1 MANNNDIRFKISLDI
16 SDTDKLREFG
26 DKIEAE
32 RKKIEKNPI
41 EVKVNTDEAEQ
52 SISDLYD
59 NLEKT
64 AKKNSKKTKRK
75 TQSSKKTTDEEIQTN
90 ADKYV
95 QYTRYG
101 KNGKSSTSHSYTKSN
116 GVQQN
121 YNDKGELKSE
131 TATVVDL
138 RKAYSQLNKDVTE
151 YYSLKTKSA
160 KGKVA
165 TEDQAYVKGRISDLR
180 DEMTQIR
187 TNISDARKL
196 GFYND
201 ELEQKSLAHFQR
213 KSNGYNSYR
222 KENDNTIK
230 AYGNDDNTAIRQG
243 LRTKQ
248 LNNYS
253 GQSTEAIERARTL
266 DSTITSLEKE
276 LSDLVNSGASMDQ
289 ITAKFDEC
297 TSAGQEFKKVMT
309 LVNSTMEKTSKNS
322 SSAVDKTAKKTQE
335 SLEKKVAQVKELV
348 SDASIQQ
355 LDAKFEKIRSKYAGQ
370 KGSENILDSF
380 DAAVK
385 TIHEKQDSIKTELS
399 KGSDS
404 NLTQIAADADI
415 LNSKLIEVETTA
427 KTLGDSL
434 SKNLDSTSLQKTIDR
449 IDKLVQSSDGFASK
463 SQLDKLDELRKAYT
477 SRDSGITKTVDY
489 DNSKTI
495 ANIEQEIN
503 ARKKLAEDQKELATG
518 TYSANEANYKNA
530 LSKYEG
536 QTSES
541 LTRARESLK
550 QFKEIREDFEK
561 SMKDTKVSDLSD
573 EEVERL
579 SKNLQNMT
587 EEEEKYKTAIK
598 QVKAE
603 ETATLAPGV
612 ALRAS
617 NEMQS
622 YINNNSKAWKK
633 YKAQLEEVRDAYK
646 NVTTEGQKLEVDAK
660 ARDLKAKISADGLTG
675 ASFWQDTKRAVN
687 QIAQFTGI
695 YGMLQNVVMEIP
707 SKVVSN
713 VKEIN
718 DAQIELAKVASDAS
732 ESQLSQYWDKAA
744 ESAKK
749 YGATVSDVISSTAD
763 WKRLGASLD
772 DAKELSDMTTLL
784 QRVGDNMTQE
794 TSSSGLIS
802 ALKGFQLKADQA
814 QHIVDVAN
822 EVANTQPIDTAGIFE
837 AIERSASSLK
847 AAGNTYEQGVALAS
861 AANSVIQNPE
871 KIGTALKT
879 ISMRIRSAETD
890 LEEAGLDT
898 EGMVTSTAKL
908 RKEMLALSGVDILK
922 DKDTFKSTYQI
933 LDELA
938 NKWSDLTDIQQAD
951 YTCLYVQ
958 KCA

>member
-1 MANNNDIRFKISLDI
+1 MPKQHQI
-16 SDTDKLREFG
+16 
-26 DKIEAE
+26 
-32 RKKIEKNPI
+32 
-41 EVKVNTDEAEQ
+41 
-52 SISDLYD
+52 
-59 NLEKT
+59 NLEAIIKT
-64 AKKNSKKTKRK
+64 ALDKNSKKT
-75 TQSSKKTTDEEIQTN
+75 I
-90 ADKYV
+90 
-95 QYTRYG
+95 
-101 KNGKSSTSHSYTKSN
+101 
-116 GVQQN
+116 
-121 YNDKGELKSE
+121 
-131 TATVVDL
+131 
-138 RKAYSQLNKDVTE
+138 
-151 YYSLKTKSA
+151 
-160 KGKVA
+160 
-165 TEDQAYVKGRISDLR
+165 
-180 DEMTQIR
+180 
-187 TNISDARKL
+187 
-196 GFYND
+196 
-201 ELEQKSLAHFQR
+201 
-213 KSNGYNSYR
+213 
-222 KENDNTIK
+222 
-230 AYGNDDNTAIRQG
+230 DD
-243 LRTKQ
+243 
-248 LNNYS
+248 
-253 GQSTEAIERARTL
+253 
-266 DSTITSLEKE
+266 LEKKITDPKE
-276 LSDLVNSGASMDQ
+276 IPIKIDDSQARDALDKFKSQYESTLS
-289 ITAKFDEC
+289 K
-297 TSAGQEFKKVMT
+297 
-309 LVNSTMEKTSKNS
+309 
-322 SSAVDKTAKKTQE
+322 VDKT
-335 SLEKKVAQVKELV
+335 LN
-348 SDASIQQ
+348 
-355 LDAKFEKIRSKYAGQ
+355 KYTGQ
-370 KGSENILDSF
+370 KDQNGLLT
-380 DAAVK
+380 K
-385 TIHEKQDSIKTELS
+385 TTGLKTGLSSSYNKLFSELS
-399 KGSDS
+399 KGS
-404 NLTQIAADADI
+404 QADASQIIKYISEIDSRAQKLKDTLATVSNTFSPNVAESSLKKQIELIQKYRTEIEQVASAQQKSGLDSI
-415 LNSKLIEVETTA
+415 LGKYVTGMTSTEKSAVDKEFENLKKIIDARKELIEVQ
-427 KTLGDSL
+427 
-434 SKNLDSTSLQKTIDR
+434 KN
-449 IDKLVQSSDGFASK
+449 
-463 SQLDKLDELRKAYT
+463 
-477 SRDSGITKTVDY
+477 
-489 DNSKTI
+489 
-495 ANIEQEIN
+495 ANY
-503 ARKKLAEDQKELATG
+503 G
-518 TYSANEANYKNA
+518 TYSATEANYKND

-579 SKNLQNMT
+579 SKNLQKMT
-587 EEEEKYKTAIK
+587 EEEEKYKTAMK

-646 NVTTEGQKLEVDAK
+646 NVTTAGEKLEVDAR
-660 ARDLKAKISADGLTG
+660 ARNLKAQIASEGLTG
-675 ASFWQDTKRAVN
+675 ASLWQDTKRAFN

-695 YGMLQNVVMEIP
+695 YGILQNVVATVP
-707 SKVVSN
+707 QQVVSN

-732 ESQLSQYWDKAA
+732 ESQLSQYWDQAA

-763 WKRLGASLD
+763 WKRLGLSFD

-802 ALKGFQLKADQA
+802 ALKGFQLEADQA
-814 QHIVDVAN
+814 QRIVDVAN

-908 RKEMLALSGVDILK
+908 RKEVLALSGVDILK
-922 DKDTFKSTYQI
+922 DKNTFKSTYQI
-933 LDELA
+933 LDGLA

>member
-1 MANNNDIRFKISLDI
+1 MSDSKQYIGEVKIRAEMEDKISQGIKEITNDTKNLKETLEATNKALQELAGTNIKPKVDDSELDKLDKQVKKKRKI
-16 SDTDKLREFG
+16 SVDTDVSST
-26 DKIEAE
+26 AE
-32 RKKIEKNPI
+32 KKI
-41 EVKVNTDEAEQ
+41 D
-52 SISDLYD
+52 DLD
-59 NLEKT
+59 
-64 AKKNSKKTKRK
+64 KKIKKKSKKSTTKTK
-75 TQSSKKTTDEEIQTN
+75 SSKKTADDKDQLDGIN
-90 ADKYV
+90 ADKV
-95 QYTRYG
+95 VRSTRYG
-101 KNGKSSTSHSYTKSN
+101 KNGKSSTSYSYTKSN

-121 YNDKGELKSE
+121 YNNNKLTSKKD
-131 TATVVDL
+131 TVVGDSN
-138 RKAYSQLNKDVTE
+138 A
-151 YYSLKTKSA
+151 A
-160 KGKVA
+160 KL
-165 TEDQAYVKGRISDLR
+165 Q
-180 DEMTQIR
+180 
-187 TNISDARKL
+187 N
-196 GFYND
+196 
-201 ELEQKSLAHFQR
+201 
-213 KSNGYNSYR
+213 
-222 KENDNTIK
+222 
-230 AYGNDDNTAIRQG
+230 AI
-243 LRTKQ
+243 
-248 LNNYS
+248 
-253 GQSTEAIERARTL
+253 
-266 DSTITSLEKE
+266 D
-276 LSDLVNSGASMDQ
+276 
-289 ITAKFDEC
+289 
-297 TSAGQEFKKVMT
+297 
-309 LVNSTMEKTSKNS
+309 
-322 SSAVDKTAKKTQE
+322 
-335 SLEKKVAQVKELV
+335 KKVAQAKTLV
-348 SDASIQQ
+348 SDSSIKQF
-355 LDAKFEKIRSKYAGQ
+355 DAKVEKLKSQYAGQ
-370 KGSENILDSF
+370 DGSADVLSSLEKTVNTIHDKQASIKAELAKGSS
-380 DAAVK
+380 
-385 TIHEKQDSIKTELS
+385 
-399 KGSDS
+399 G
-404 NLTQIAADADI
+404 NLTQIASDADI
-415 LNSKLIEVETTA
+415 LNAKLNEVETTA
-427 KTLGDSL
+427 KTLGTSL
-434 SKNLDSTSLQKTIDR
+434 SKNLDGTTLQRTIDK
-449 IDKLVQSSDGFASK
+449 IDNLVKNSDGFASK
-463 SQLDKLDELRKAYT
+463 SQLEKLKTLRDSYT
-477 SRDSGITKTVDY
+477 NSDSGITRAVNY
-489 DNSKTI
+489 DNSKI
-495 ANIEQEIN
+495 ISNIEQEIN
-503 ARKKLAEDQKELATG
+503 ARKKLAEVQKELQTG
-518 TYSANEANYKNA
+518 TYSATEAGYKNT
-530 LSKYEG
+530 LSKYSG

-550 QFKEIREDFEK
+550 QFKEIREDFQK
-561 SMKDTKVSDLSD
+561 SLKDTNVSDLSD

-579 SKNLQNMT
+579 SKNLQKMT

-633 YKAQLEEVRDAYK
+633 YKTQLEEVRDAYK

-660 ARDLKAKISADGLTG
+660 ARDLKAKISAEGLTG
-675 ASFWQDTKRAVN
+675 ANIWQDTKRAVN

-732 ESQLSQYWDKAA
+732 ESQLSQYWDQAA

-763 WKRLGASLD
+763 WKRLGYSLD
-772 DAKELSDMTTLL
+772 GAKELSDMTTLL

-794 TSSSGLIS
+794 TSSSGIIS
-802 ALKGFQLKADQA
+802 ALKGFQLEADQA

-879 ISMRIRSAETD
+879 IAMRIRSAETD

>member
-1 MANNNDIRFKISLDI
+1 MSDSKQYIGEVKIRAEMEDKISQGIKEITNDTKNLKETLEATNKALQELAGTNIKPKVDDSELDKLDKKVKKKRKI
-16 SDTDKLREFG
+16 SVDTDVSST
-26 DKIEAE
+26 AE
-32 RKKIEKNPI
+32 KKI
-41 EVKVNTDEAEQ
+41 D
-52 SISDLYD
+52 DLD
-59 NLEKT
+59 KK
-64 AKKNSKKTKRK
+64 AKKSSKTSKRK
-75 TQSSKKTTDEEIQTN
+75 TQSSKKTTDEGEDSYRTN

-138 RKAYSQLNKDVTE
+138 QKAYSQLNKDVTE
-151 YYSLKTKSA
+151 YYSLKTKEA

-165 TEDQAYVKGRISDLR
+165 TEDKQYVKGRISDLV
-180 DEMTQIR
+180 DEMSANRKYIA
-187 TNISDARKL
+187 DAKKQ

-201 ELEQKSLAHFQR
+201 ELEQKALNHFRR
-213 KSNGYNSYR
+213 KANGYNTYVDE
-222 KENDNTIK
+222 KNATIK

-243 LRTKQ
+243 QRSKQ
-248 LNNYS
+248 LSNYA
-253 GQSTEAIERARTL
+253 GQSTDAIERARTL
-266 DSTITSLEKE
+266 DTTITGLEKE
-276 LSDLVNSGASMDQ
+276 LSSLVTSGASMDQ
-289 ITAKFDEC
+289 IKSKFDEC
-297 TSAGQEFKKVMT
+297 TSAGKEFKNVMT
-309 LVNSTMEKTSKNS
+309 LVNSTMEKTSKKDTVVGDSN
-322 SSAVDKTAKKTQE
+322 AAKLQNAID
-335 SLEKKVAQVKELV
+335 KKVAQAKTLV
-348 SDASIQQ
+348 SDSSIKQF
-355 LDAKFEKIRSKYAGQ
+355 DAKVEKLKSQYAGQ
-370 KGSENILDSF
+370 DGSADVLSSLEKTVNTIHDKQASIKAELAKGSS
-380 DAAVK
+380 
-385 TIHEKQDSIKTELS
+385 
-399 KGSDS
+399 G
-404 NLTQIAADADI
+404 NLTQIASDADI
-415 LNSKLIEVETTA
+415 LNAKLNEVETTA
-427 KTLGDSL
+427 KTLGTSL
-434 SKNLDSTSLQKTIDR
+434 SKNLDGTTLQRTIDK
-449 IDKLVQSSDGFASK
+449 IDNLVKNSDGFASK
-463 SQLDKLDELRKAYT
+463 SQLEKLKTLRDSYT
-477 SRDSGITKTVDY
+477 NSDSGITKAVNY
-489 DNSKTI
+489 DNSKI
-495 ANIEQEIN
+495 ISNIEQEIN
-503 ARKKLAEDQKELATG
+503 ARKKLAEVQKELQTG
-518 TYSANEANYKNA
+518 TYSATEAGYKNT
-530 LSKYEG
+530 LSKYSG

-550 QFKEIREDFEK
+550 QFKEIREDFQK
-561 SMKDTKVSDLSD
+561 SLKDTNVSDLSD

-579 SKNLQNMT
+579 SKNLQKMT
-587 EEEEKYKTAIK
+587 EEEEKYKTAMK
-598 QVKAE
+598 QVKVE

-763 WKRLGASLD
+763 WKRLGYSLD

-802 ALKGFQLKADQA
+802 ALKGFQLEADQA

-822 EVANTQPIDTAGIFE
+822 EVNIA
-837 AIERSASSLK
+837 ASMYS
-847 AAGNTYEQGVALAS
+847 NVYALCS
-861 AANSVIQNPE
+861 
-871 KIGTALKT
+871 
-879 ISMRIRSAETD
+879 
-890 LEEAGLDT
+890 
-898 EGMVTSTAKL
+898 
-908 RKEMLALSGVDILK
+908 
-922 DKDTFKSTYQI
+922 
-933 LDELA
+933 
-938 NKWSDLTDIQQAD
+938 
-951 YTCLYVQ
+951 
-958 KCA
+958 

>member
-1 MANNNDIRFKISLDI
+1 MPKQHQI
-16 SDTDKLREFG
+16 
-26 DKIEAE
+26 
-32 RKKIEKNPI
+32 
-41 EVKVNTDEAEQ
+41 
-52 SISDLYD
+52 
-59 NLEKT
+59 NLEAIIKT
-64 AKKNSKKTKRK
+64 ALDKNSKKT
-75 TQSSKKTTDEEIQTN
+75 I
-90 ADKYV
+90 
-95 QYTRYG
+95 
-101 KNGKSSTSHSYTKSN
+101 
-116 GVQQN
+116 
-121 YNDKGELKSE
+121 
-131 TATVVDL
+131 
-138 RKAYSQLNKDVTE
+138 
-151 YYSLKTKSA
+151 
-160 KGKVA
+160 
-165 TEDQAYVKGRISDLR
+165 
-180 DEMTQIR
+180 
-187 TNISDARKL
+187 
-196 GFYND
+196 
-201 ELEQKSLAHFQR
+201 
-213 KSNGYNSYR
+213 
-222 KENDNTIK
+222 
-230 AYGNDDNTAIRQG
+230 DD
-243 LRTKQ
+243 
-248 LNNYS
+248 
-253 GQSTEAIERARTL
+253 
-266 DSTITSLEKE
+266 LEKKITDPKE
-276 LSDLVNSGASMDQ
+276 IPIKIDDSQARDALDKFKSQYESTLS
-289 ITAKFDEC
+289 K
-297 TSAGQEFKKVMT
+297 
-309 LVNSTMEKTSKNS
+309 
-322 SSAVDKTAKKTQE
+322 VDKT
-335 SLEKKVAQVKELV
+335 LN
-348 SDASIQQ
+348 
-355 LDAKFEKIRSKYAGQ
+355 KYTGQ
-370 KGSENILDSF
+370 KDQNGLLTK
-380 DAAVK
+380 ATGLK
-385 TIHEKQDSIKTELS
+385 TGLSSSYNKLFSELS
-399 KGSDS
+399 KGS
-404 NLTQIAADADI
+404 QADASQIIKYISEIDSRAQKLKDTLATVSNTFSPNVAESSLKKQIELIQKYRTEIEQVASAQQKSGLDSI
-415 LNSKLIEVETTA
+415 LGKYVTGMTSTEKSAVDKEFENLKKIIDARKELIEVQ
-427 KTLGDSL
+427 
-434 SKNLDSTSLQKTIDR
+434 KN
-449 IDKLVQSSDGFASK
+449 
-463 SQLDKLDELRKAYT
+463 
-477 SRDSGITKTVDY
+477 
-489 DNSKTI
+489 
-495 ANIEQEIN
+495 ANY
-503 ARKKLAEDQKELATG
+503 G
-518 TYSANEANYKNA
+518 TYSATEANYKND

-579 SKNLQNMT
+579 SKNLQKMT
-587 EEEEKYKTAIK
+587 EEEEKYKTAMK

-646 NVTTEGQKLEVDAK
+646 NVTTAGEKLEVDAR
-660 ARDLKAKISADGLTG
+660 ARNLKAQIASEGLTG
-675 ASFWQDTKRAVN
+675 ASLWQDTKRAFN

-695 YGMLQNVVMEIP
+695 YGILQNVVATVP
-707 SKVVSN
+707 QQVVSN

-732 ESQLSQYWDKAA
+732 ESQLSQYWDQAA

-763 WKRLGASLD
+763 WKRLGLSFD

-802 ALKGFQLKADQA
+802 ALKGFQLEADQA
-814 QHIVDVAN
+814 QRIVDVAN

-908 RKEMLALSGVDILK
+908 RKEVLALSGVDILK
-922 DKDTFKSTYQI
+922 DKNTFKSTYQI

>member
-1 MANNNDIRFKISLDI
+1 ME
-16 SDTDKLREFG
+16 KL
-26 DKIEAE
+26 
-32 RKKIEKNPI
+32 
-41 EVKVNTDEAEQ
+41 
-52 SISDLYD
+52 
-59 NLEKT
+59 KT
-64 AKKNSKKTKRK
+64 LR
-75 TQSSKKTTDEEIQTN
+75 D
-90 ADKYV
+90 
-95 QYTRYG
+95 
-101 KNGKSSTSHSYTKSN
+101 SYT
-116 GVQQN
+116 
-121 YNDKGELKSE
+121 
-131 TATVVDL
+131 
-138 RKAYSQLNKDVTE
+138 
-151 YYSLKTKSA
+151 
-160 KGKVA
+160 
-165 TEDQAYVKGRISDLR
+165 
-180 DEMTQIR
+180 
-187 TNISDARKL
+187 
-196 GFYND
+196 
-201 ELEQKSLAHFQR
+201 
-213 KSNGYNSYR
+213 NS
-222 KENDNTIK
+222 
-230 AYGNDDNTAIRQG
+230 
-243 LRTKQ
+243 
-248 LNNYS
+248 
-253 GQSTEAIERARTL
+253 
-266 DSTITSLEKE
+266 
-276 LSDLVNSGASMDQ
+276 
-289 ITAKFDEC
+289 
-297 TSAGQEFKKVMT
+297 
-309 LVNSTMEKTSKNS
+309 
-322 SSAVDKTAKKTQE
+322 
-335 SLEKKVAQVKELV
+335 
-348 SDASIQQ
+348 
-355 LDAKFEKIRSKYAGQ
+355 
-370 KGSENILDSF
+370 
-380 DAAVK
+380 
-385 TIHEKQDSIKTELS
+385 
-399 KGSDS
+399 
-404 NLTQIAADADI
+404 
-415 LNSKLIEVETTA
+415 
-427 KTLGDSL
+427 
-434 SKNLDSTSLQKTIDR
+434 
-449 IDKLVQSSDGFASK
+449 
-463 SQLDKLDELRKAYT
+463 
-477 SRDSGITKTVDY
+477 DSGITKAVNY
-489 DNSKTI
+489 DNSKI
-495 ANIEQEIN
+495 ISGIEQEIN
-503 ARKKLAEDQKELATG
+503 ARKKLAEVQKELQTG
-518 TYSANEANYKNA
+518 TYSATEAGYKNT

-550 QFKEIREDFEK
+550 QFKEIREDFQK
-561 SMKDTKVSDLSD
+561 SLKDTNVSDLSD

-579 SKNLQNMT
+579 SKNLQKMT
-587 EEEEKYKTAIK
+587 EEEEKYKTAMK
-598 QVKAE
+598 QVKVE
-603 ETATLAPGV
+603 ETATLAPEV

-633 YKAQLEEVRDAYK
+633 YRTQLEEVRDAYK
-646 NVTTEGQKLEVDAK
+646 NVTTEGQKLEIDAK
-660 ARDLKAKISADGLTG
+660 ARDLKAKISAEGLTG
-675 ASFWQDTKRAVN
+675 ANIWQDTKRAIN

-732 ESQLSQYWDKAA
+732 ESQLSQYWNQAA

>member
-1 MANNNDIRFKISLDI
+1 MPKQHTINLEAVIKAALDKNSEKIID
-16 SDTDKLREFG
+16 DFE
-26 DKIEAE
+26 
-32 RKKIEKNPI
+32 KKITEPKEINI
-41 EVKVNTDEAEQ
+41 KTDEASKQVKKLSDEIEKEQKKHTQTSRKRNKTKTATEQ
-52 SISDLYD
+52 STL
-59 NLEKT
+59 K
-64 AKKNSKKTKRK
+64 
-75 TQSSKKTTDEEIQTN
+75 N

-95 QYTRYG
+95 QSTIYDKKGRP
-101 KNGKSSTSHSYTKSN
+101 STSHSYTYADGKQQSYNKN
-116 GVQQN
+116 G
-121 YNDKGELKSE
+121 KLTSE
-131 TATVVDL
+131 KQTVVDL
-138 RKAYSQLNKDVTE
+138 QKAYSQLNKDVTE
-151 YYSLKTKSA
+151 YYSLKTKEA

-165 TEDQAYVKGRISDLR
+165 TEDKQYVKGRISDLVN
-180 DEMTQIR
+180 EMSANRKYIA
-187 TNISDARKL
+187 DAKKQ
-196 GFYND
+196 GFYNN
-201 ELEQKSLAHFQR
+201 ELEQKAFNHFRR
-213 KSNGYNSYR
+213 KANGYNTYVDE
-222 KENDNTIK
+222 KNATIK

-243 LRTKQ
+243 QRSKQ
-248 LNNYS
+248 LSNYA
-253 GQSTEAIERARTL
+253 GQSTDAIERARTL
-266 DSTITSLEKE
+266 DTTITGLEKE
-276 LSDLVNSGASMDQ
+276 LSNLVSSGASMDQ
-289 ITAKFDEC
+289 IKSKFDEC
-297 TSAGQEFKKVMT
+297 TSAGKEFKNVMT
-309 LVNSTMEKTSKNS
+309 LVNSTMEKTSKKDTVVGDSN
-322 SSAVDKTAKKTQE
+322 AID
-335 SLEKKVAQVKELV
+335 KKVAQAKTLV
-348 SDASIQQ
+348 SDSSIKQF
-355 LDAKFEKIRSKYAGQ
+355 DAKIEKLKSQYAGQ
-370 KGSENILDSF
+370 DGSADVLSSLEKTVNTIHDKQASIKAELAKGSS
-380 DAAVK
+380 
-385 TIHEKQDSIKTELS
+385 
-399 KGSDS
+399 G
-404 NLTQIAADADI
+404 NLTQIASDADI
-415 LNSKLIEVETTA
+415 LNAKLNEVETTA
-427 KTLGDSL
+427 KTLGTSL
-434 SKNLDSTSLQKTIDR
+434 SKNLDGTTLQRTIDK
-449 IDKLVQSSDGFASK
+449 IDNLINNSDGFASK
-463 SQLDKLDELRKAYT
+463 SQLEKLKTLRDSYT
-477 SRDSGITKTVDY
+477 NSDSGITKAVNY
-489 DNSKTI
+489 DNSKI
-495 ANIEQEIN
+495 ISGIEQEIN
-503 ARKKLAEDQKELATG
+503 ARKKLAEVQKELQTG
-518 TYSANEANYKNA
+518 TYSATEAGYKNT

-550 QFKEIREDFEK
+550 QFKEIREDFQK
-561 SMKDTKVSDLSD
+561 SLKDTNVSDLSD

-579 SKNLQNMT
+579 SKNLQKMT

-732 ESQLSQYWDKAA
+732 ESQLSQYWNQAA

>member
-1 MANNNDIRFKISLDI
+1 MPKQHTINLEAVIKAALDKNSEKIID
-16 SDTDKLREFG
+16 DFE
-26 DKIEAE
+26 
-32 RKKIEKNPI
+32 KKITEPKEINI
-41 EVKVNTDEAEQ
+41 KTDEASKQVKKLSDEIEKEQKKHTQTSRKRNKTKTATEQ
-52 SISDLYD
+52 STP
-59 NLEKT
+59 K
-64 AKKNSKKTKRK
+64 
-75 TQSSKKTTDEEIQTN
+75 N

-95 QYTRYG
+95 QSTIYDKKGRP
-101 KNGKSSTSHSYTKSN
+101 STSHSYTYADGKQQSYNKN
-116 GVQQN
+116 G
-121 YNDKGELKSE
+121 KLTSE
-131 TATVVDL
+131 KQTVVDL
-138 RKAYSQLNKDVTE
+138 QKAYSQLNKDVTE
-151 YYSLKTKSA
+151 YYSLKTKEA

-165 TEDQAYVKGRISDLR
+165 TEDKQYVKGRISDLVN
-180 DEMTQIR
+180 EMSANRKYIA
-187 TNISDARKL
+187 DAKKQ
-196 GFYND
+196 GFYNN
-201 ELEQKSLAHFQR
+201 ELEQKAFNHFRR
-213 KSNGYNSYR
+213 KANGYNTYVDE
-222 KENDNTIK
+222 KNATIK

-243 LRTKQ
+243 QRSKQ
-248 LNNYS
+248 LSNYA
-253 GQSTEAIERARTL
+253 GQSTDAIERARTL
-266 DSTITSLEKE
+266 DTTITGLEKE
-276 LSDLVNSGASMDQ
+276 LSNLVSSGASMDQ
-289 ITAKFDEC
+289 IKSKFDEC
-297 TSAGQEFKKVMT
+297 TSAGKEFKNVMT
-309 LVNSTMEKTSKNS
+309 LVNSTMEKTSKKDTVVGDSN
-322 SSAVDKTAKKTQE
+322 AAKFQNAID
-335 SLEKKVAQVKELV
+335 KKVAQAKTLV
-348 SDASIQQ
+348 SDSSIKQF
-355 LDAKFEKIRSKYAGQ
+355 DAKIEKLKSQYAGQ
-370 KGSENILDSF
+370 DGSADVLSSLEKTVNTIHDKQASIKAELAKGSS
-380 DAAVK
+380 
-385 TIHEKQDSIKTELS
+385 
-399 KGSDS
+399 G
-404 NLTQIAADADI
+404 NLTQIASDADI
-415 LNSKLIEVETTA
+415 LNAKLNEVETTA
-427 KTLGDSL
+427 KTLGISL
-434 SKNLDSTSLQKTIDR
+434 SKNLDGTTLQRTIDK
-449 IDKLVQSSDGFASK
+449 IDNLVKNSDGFASK
-463 SQLDKLDELRKAYT
+463 SQLEKLKTLRDSYT
-477 SRDSGITKTVDY
+477 NSDSGITKAVNY
-489 DNSKTI
+489 DNSKI
-495 ANIEQEIN
+495 ISGIEQEIN
-503 ARKKLAEDQKELATG
+503 ARKKLAEAQKELQTG
-518 TYSANEANYKNA
+518 TYSATEAGYKNT

-550 QFKEIREDFEK
+550 QFKEIREDFQK
-561 SMKDTKVSDLSD
+561 SLKDTNVSDLSD

-579 SKNLQNMT
+579 SKNLQKMT

-646 NVTTEGQKLEVDAK
+646 NVTTEGQKLEIDAK
-660 ARDLKAKISADGLTG
+660 ARDLKAKISAEGLTG
-675 ASFWQDTKRAVN
+675 ANIWQDTKRAIN

-732 ESQLSQYWDKAA
+732 ESQLSQYWNQAA

>member
-1 MANNNDIRFKISLDI
+1 MSDSKQYIGEVKIRAEMEDKISQGIKEITNDTKNLKETLEATNKALQELAGTNIKPKVDDSELDKLDKKVKKKRKI
-16 SDTDKLREFG
+16 SVDTDVSST
-26 DKIEAE
+26 AE
-32 RKKIEKNPI
+32 KKI
-41 EVKVNTDEAEQ
+41 D
-52 SISDLYD
+52 DLD
-59 NLEKT
+59 
-64 AKKNSKKTKRK
+64 KKIKKKSKKSTTKTK
-75 TQSSKKTTDEEIQTN
+75 SSKKTADDKDQLDGIN
-90 ADKYV
+90 ADKV
-95 QYTRYG
+95 VRSTRYG

-138 RKAYSQLNKDVTE
+138 RKAYSQLNKDITE

-165 TEDQAYVKGRISDLR
+165 TGDQAYVKGRISDLR

-297 TSAGQEFKKVMT
+297 TSAGQEFKNVMT

-385 TIHEKQDSIKTELS
+385 TIHEKQNSIKTELS
-399 KGSDS
+399 KRSDS

-415 LNSKLIEVETTA
+415 LNSKLSEVETTA

-434 SKNLDSTSLQKTIDR
+434 SKNLDSTSLQKTIDK

-463 SQLDKLDELRKAYT
+463 SQLDKLDELRTAYT
-477 SRDSGITKTVDY
+477 SKDSGITKAVDY

-503 ARKKLAEDQKELATG
+503 ARKKLAEVQKELATG
-518 TYSANEANYKNA
+518 KYSATEAGYKND

-541 LTRARESLK
+541 LTRARENLK

-579 SKNLQNMT
+579 SKNLQKMT

-660 ARDLKAKISADGLTG
+660 ARDLKAKISAEGLTG

-732 ESQLSQYWDKAA
+732 ESQLSQYWDQAA

-763 WKRLGASLD
+763 WSKLGWSLD
-772 DAKELSDMTTLL
+772 DAKKLSDVTTLY

-794 TSSSGLIS
+794 S
-802 ALKGFQLKADQA
+802 ASESLVSTLQGFNMQADEA
-814 QHIVDVAN
+814 ESIVDKFN
-822 EVANTQPIDTAGIFE
+822 EVNIA
-837 AIERSASSLK
+837 ASICS
-847 AAGNTYEQGVALAS
+847 NVYAL
-861 AANSVIQNPE
+861 
-871 KIGTALKT
+871 
-879 ISMRIRSAETD
+879 
-890 LEEAGLDT
+890 
-898 EGMVTSTAKL
+898 
-908 RKEMLALSGVDILK
+908 
-922 DKDTFKSTYQI
+922 
-933 LDELA
+933 
-938 NKWSDLTDIQQAD
+938 
-951 YTCLYVQ
+951 
-958 KCA
+958 CA